1 MRYNPASSAI
11 LPENGPVRAPGPT
24 LTRTSG
30 RPDAPIG
37 LCWAVETGG
46 RVGRPY
52 MYAVGRGGAAPLRGG
67 ETGFCR
73 GGPRPARRRSFSL
86 PLRGRWHGEAVTDEG
101 GSGRGLRGKKPGR
114 YVRIGRAAPWG
125 RRQNG
130 GCRIVGTSP
139 RPTGLHGIRGLQG
152 PVPPM
157 ARSTFLMSLPLIRLA
172 ALGTFPPVGG
182 RLNGGAPTRVGIHKA
197 KIKRSVLFS
206 SKNTER

>member
-1 MRYNPASSAI
+1 
-11 LPENGPVRAPGPT
+11 
-24 LTRTSG
+24 
-30 RPDAPIG
+30 
-37 LCWAVETGG
+37 
-46 RVGRPY
+46 
-52 MYAVGRGGAAPLRGG
+52 MYAVGVGVWPPYEGERQDFVGANP
-67 ETGFCR
+67 T
-73 GGPRPARRRSFSL
+73 PARRRSFSL

-101 GSGRGLRGKKPGR
+101 GSGCGLRGKKPGR

-152 PVPPM
+152 PVSPM